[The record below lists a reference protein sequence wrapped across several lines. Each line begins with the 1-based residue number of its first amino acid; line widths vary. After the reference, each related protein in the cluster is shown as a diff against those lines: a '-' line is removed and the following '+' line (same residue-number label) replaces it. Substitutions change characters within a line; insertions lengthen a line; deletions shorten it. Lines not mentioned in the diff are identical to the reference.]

1 MSDRKSEIVKTNE
14 PYLYADTIKLI
25 NYERLSIRKLCLLEA
40 LAEESEKAHREG
52 RTGARTVTHEQVE
65 AKIVEKKRERK
76 KTGKISTFLKPGQFM
91 TGDAILGDG
100 TKKRNKKGALMYR
113 RSDNQIRAF
122 GSYS

>member
-1 MSDRKSEIVKTNE
+1 MFNKQSKAPRLKE
-14 PYLYADTIKLI
+14 PCLSADTIKPI
-25 NYERLSIRKLCLLEA
+25 NYERLSIRELCLLEA

-52 RTGARTVTHEQVE
+52 RTGATTVTHEQVK

-91 TGDAILGDG
+91 TGDAIIEDG